1 MILNVPFIADLQSIQ
16 DRRQKIV
23 NQNLRRQNIRRFDY
37 DYRADELVL
46 IRLPNPMK
54 LQEHFTGPYTI
65 RQVHTNGT
73 VTIQIRE
80 NIIQRINIRRIKP
93 LHSTLHRH

>member
-37 DYRADELVL
+37 DYRVDELVL

-54 LQEHFTGPYTI
+54 LQERFTAVAIY
-65 RQVHTNGT
+65 
-73 VTIQIRE
+73 
-80 NIIQRINIRRIKP
+80 II
-93 LHSTLHRH
+93 STLKIW

>member
-37 DYRADELVL
+37 DYRVDELVL
-46 IRLPNPMK
+46 IRLRVPNPIK
-54 LQEHFTGPYTI
+54 VQERLTGPYTI
-65 RQVHTNGT
+65 RC
-73 VTIQIRE
+73 
-80 NIIQRINIRRIKP
+80 
-93 LHSTLHRH
+93 

>member
-1 MILNVPFIADLQSIQ
+1 
-16 DRRQKIV
+16 
-23 NQNLRRQNIRRFDY
+23 
-37 DYRADELVL
+37 
-46 IRLPNPMK
+46 MK
-54 LQEHFTGPYTI
+54 LQERFTGPYTI